1 MEPFANS
8 VRKMASVSVSR
19 NPACLI
25 AAIALSTVC
34 SLNLSLSVP
43 AASADPAE
51 PDMQVVVVPKSDLE
65 KGSTPTES
73 SLEEKRIEKRL
84 APVNAVAGIS
94 EVVGR
99 TLKRKKNKGAIIMLD
114 DLARPGDRLD

>member
-1 MEPFANS
+1 MVRLS
-8 VRKMASVSVSR
+8 VRR
-19 NPACLI
+19 NPALLI
-25 AAIALSTVC
+25 AAVAFAAVC
-34 SLNLSLSVP
+34 GLHMGIGVP
-43 AASADPAE
+43 AAHADPSE
-51 PDMQVVVVPKSDLE
+51 PEMQVVVVPKSDLE

-99 TLKRKKNKGAIIMLD
+99 TMKRRKAKGAIIMLD
-114 DLARPGDRLD
+114 DLARPGDKLD